1 MPSMVSCRRASW
13 TTPARLALITAVG
26 PPDCPTTRLP
36 RSARMVALGPR
47 RGQAGEPV
55 HLPTTPRGQGGRR
68 RRRREP
74 AVHDGTRGQ
83 RDGARVVLAGEGDV
97 APHQRPAHG
106 GAGLHPRGKL
116 LEDPRGVAA
125 RLPA

>member
-1 MPSMVSCRRASW
+1 MPSMASCRRASW

-36 RSARMVALGPR
+36 RSARMVGLGPR

-55 HLPTTPRGQGGRR
+55 HLPTTHLGQVGRR

-83 RDGARVVLAGEGDV
+83 RDGARGVLAGGGDV
-97 APHQRPAHG
+97 RPPPPPPHG
-106 GAGLHPRGKL
+106 GAG
-116 LEDPRGVAA
+116 
-125 RLPA
+125 